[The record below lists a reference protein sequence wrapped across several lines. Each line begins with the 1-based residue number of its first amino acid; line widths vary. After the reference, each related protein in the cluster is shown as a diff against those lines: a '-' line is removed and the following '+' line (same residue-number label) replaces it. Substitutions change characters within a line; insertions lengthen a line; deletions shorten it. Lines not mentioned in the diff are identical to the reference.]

1 MPWIREGSCN
11 QCGKCCLN
19 EMFYRPMLNASG
31 RCLYLIKTET
41 GYRCAIRI
49 DPTGIPKDHLKYWKR
64 ECAPYPN
71 PKNPAHTPPI
81 HKLMKG
87 CGFRMVEI
95 DGK

>member
-1 MPWIREGSCN
+1 
-11 QCGKCCLN
+11 
-19 EMFYRPMLNASG
+19 MLNASG